1 MPGEPVRLLIASPE
15 PTVRAGL
22 RALLAPH
29 ADRVV
34 VVEDGAAADVVLHD
48 GDRGGEGDL
57 DALMRRTG
65 AAAWVPLRG
74 GVERIVAMVEGAA
87 DRQTSPLGFGLSDRE
102 EEVLA
107 LIVAGLSNREIAERA
122 YISINSV
129 KTYIR
134 SAYRKIGVTSR
145 SQAVAWGLRNGV
157 DQARDAVSR

>member
-22 RALLAPH
+22 RAMLATH
-29 ADRVV
+29 GDRVV
-34 VVEDGAAADVVLHD
+34 VVEDGAADVVLHD
-48 GDRGGEGDL
+48 GDRGGDGDL
-57 DALMRRTG
+57 DALMRRPG

-87 DRQTSPLGFGLSDRE
+87 QRPGSPAGFGLSDRE

-122 YISINSV
+122 FISINSV

-134 SAYRKIGVTSR
+134 SAYRKIGVSSR
-145 SQAVAWGLRNGV
+145 SQAVAWGLRNGL
-157 DQARDAVSR
+157 DQSRDAVSP